1 MERLQKVI
9 ANSGLCSRRKAEELI
24 KTGHVTVNGQIIREM
39 GIQVSGNDSIFVDGK
54 KIKYADK
61 EYILLNKPRSVITST
76 KDPEGRK
83 TVLDFIDTNKRLY
96 PVGRLDYDTT
106 GLVLL
111 TNDGELM
118 NYLTHPKN
126 EVEKTYIAKIEGVL
140 TKEEARALERGVI
153 VDGKK
158 TARSK
163 VVLKKINKSKNTC
176 LVEIT
181 LHEGRNHEVKNMFS
195 AVGHQVIRLHR
206 EKMAFL
212 TCDGLKSGEYR
223 YLSIHEVKKLRTN
236 IKR

>member
-83 TVLDFIDTNKRLY
+83 TVLDFIDTNKRIY

>member
-140 TKEEARALERGVI
+140 TKEEARTLERGVI